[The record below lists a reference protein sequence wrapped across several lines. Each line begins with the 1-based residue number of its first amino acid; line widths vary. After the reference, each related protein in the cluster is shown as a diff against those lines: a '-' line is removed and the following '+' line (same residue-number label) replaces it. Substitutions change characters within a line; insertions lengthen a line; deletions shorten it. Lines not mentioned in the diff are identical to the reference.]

1 MAYHNNSGEGE
12 GVKTNCWEY
21 MKCGQE
27 SAIDGSSGLS
37 ICPTLR
43 ERHLDGIHGGSNAG
57 RACWV
62 IAGTM
67 CGGKTQGVFAEKF
80 GRCVMCDFYK
90 MVRSEEEDFRLPRQL
105 IDIALSK
112 VDMV

>member
-1 MAYHNNSGEGE
+1 M
-12 GVKTNCWEY
+12 KKNCWEY

-27 SAIDGSSGLS
+27 SALDGSTGLS
-37 ICPTLR
+37 ICPALR
-43 ERHLDGIHGGSNAG
+43 EESLDGIHGGRNAG

-67 CGGKTQGVFAEKF
+67 CGGKPQGVFAEKF

-90 MVRSEEEDFRLPRQL
+90 KVRSEEADFRLPGQL
-105 IDIALSK
+105 IDIVLTKRGLA
-112 VDMV
+112 